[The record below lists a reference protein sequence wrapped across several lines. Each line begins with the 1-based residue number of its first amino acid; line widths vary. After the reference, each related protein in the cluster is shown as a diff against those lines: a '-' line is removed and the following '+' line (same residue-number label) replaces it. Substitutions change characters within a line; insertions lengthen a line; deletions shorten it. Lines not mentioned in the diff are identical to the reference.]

1 MEQNEDILR
10 NVGKQ
15 TVLIT
20 TDFHSTDKT
29 HQDIIQNTFFNVSQK
44 KVSHSLD
51 FWVNYHFKI
60 SQADFW
66 DNVNG

>member
-20 TDFHSTDKT
+20 TDFHSMDKT
-29 HQDIIQNTFFNVSQK
+29 HQDIIQNIFFNVSQK
-44 KVSHSLD
+44 KVSHSFRFL
-51 FWVNYHFKI
+51 
-60 SQADFW
+60 
-66 DNVNG
+66 GELPL